1 MSRAITRI
9 QSESQNAPAKFS
21 APAFRRLLRMMWLFR
36 GKFVLGLVCI
46 VVYAALHTVSIGA
59 AFPIFKLMLE
69 QEGLQGWVERSVASH
84 RLGGDLAQP
93 DTPTSTTVRLTGVSG
108 SGPLADLGAKR
119 FDTVGGP
126 EGGPIIAFLHEVAS
140 APAGATVRISL
151 KPAAEHGGGASAQH
165 ATPLRDADLRH
176 TMMLKA
182 AALVPAGDTES
193 KIAALKT
200 ILLGLV
206 LVVIATNIFRYLGEV
221 LLSATV
227 LHAMLLL
234 REQLYDRALQ
244 LPMTWFAAERSSDMV
259 SRFVTDIQEIQRGL
273 IAFVGKFLREPIAAV
288 FLLVAAFFVDWRIT
302 LVLLVV
308 GPLAV
313 GGFYLIGRK
322 VKKFNRRLLEGFGMM
337 IDALT
342 TSLQNIRTVKAYTAE
357 AQEAM
362 RLDYVDRSM
371 FRQQLRLAKLQAITT
386 PVMET
391 VAVIAGSI
399 LTIWF
404 AGRVLGGE
412 LSLAKFLTLGAMLSM
427 MFDPIRKLSDVYVR
441 VMRSTAGAERIF
453 HIIDAP
459 IERDFS
465 SGHEA
470 VGPLRESITFESV
483 HFTYP
488 GAETPALRDIDLTI
502 RHGETV
508 AMVGPNGCGKT
519 TLVSLIPRFF
529 DPGAGVVRYDGRDLR
544 QADLTQLRRQISL
557 VSQEA
562 VVFGGTPLQNIAYG
576 DANPDEA
583 RARDAARRARAID
596 FIEQI
601 PGGFSAAL
609 GERGTT
615 LSGGQ
620 RQRLAIA
627 RAIYRDAPMLIF
639 DEATSQIDTESERHI
654 QAALREFA
662 KGRTVIVIAHRLSTI
677 QFADRIVVM
686 DAGRIVDSGTHAELL
701 KRCTFYRNL
710 CETQFLGEG
719 SEKPA
724 ADDAAPVGAEAGAD
738 DGAP

>member
-9 QSESQNAPAKFS
+9 QSESQTEPAKFS
-21 APAFRRLLRMMWLFR
+21 VPAFQRLLRMLWLFR
-36 GKFVLGLVCI
+36 GKFILGLVCI

-59 AFPIFKLMLE
+59 AFPIFKLILE
-69 QEGLQGWVERSVASH
+69 KEGLQGWVDRTVASH
-84 RLGGDLAQP
+84 RLGAELPPVGAAASERLLDVSREGPVAELGAQ
-93 DTPTSTTVRLTGVSG
+93 RLDMLSDADGR
-108 SGPLADLGAKR
+108 PLADVLREIAHA
-119 FDTVGGP
+119 P
-126 EGGPIIAFLHEVAS
+126 EGAA
-140 APAGATVRISL
+140 ARITL
-151 KPAAEHGGGASAQH
+151 KPAEENVGSPTGTYTVA
-165 ATPLRDADLRH
+165 LRDTDWKHEAMLRAAGL
-176 TMMLKA
+176 MPA
-182 AALVPAGDTES
+182 AATDAEA
-193 KIAALKT
+193 KIAALKA
-200 ILLGLV
+200 ILIGLV
-206 LVVIATNIFRYLGEV
+206 LVVIATNVFRYLGEV

-244 LPMTWFAAERSSDMV
+244 LPMTWYAAERSSDVV

-273 IAFVGKFLREPIAAV
+273 IAFVGKFLREPIAAA

-302 LVLLVV
+302 LVLLIV

-313 GGFYLIGRK
+313 GAFYLIGRK

-371 FRQQLRLAKLQAITT
+371 FRQQLRLAKLQAVTT
-386 PVMET
+386 PMMET
-391 VAVIAGSI
+391 VAVIGGSI
-399 LTIWF
+399 LTVWF
-404 AGRVLGGE
+404 AGRVIGGE

-453 HIIDAP
+453 QIIDAP

-465 SGHEA
+465 SGHDP
-470 VGPLRESITFESV
+470 VGPLREAITFESV
-483 HFTYP
+483 SFTYP
-488 GAETPALRDIDLTI
+488 KAEAPALIDVNLTI
-502 RHGETV
+502 RKGETV
-508 AMVGPNGCGKT
+508 ALVGPNGCGKT
-519 TLVSLIPRFF
+519 TLVSLLLRFF
-529 DPGAGVVRYDGRDLR
+529 DPPKGSVRYDGLELR
-544 QADLTQLRRQISL
+544 QADLQQLRRQISL

-576 DANPDEA
+576 DEQPDEA
-583 RARDAARRARAID
+583 RARDAARRARATD
-596 FIEQI
+596 FIENI
-601 PGGFSAAL
+601 PGGFAAAL

-627 RAIYRDAPMLIF
+627 RAIYRNAPVLIF

-662 KGRTVIVIAHRLSTI
+662 QGRTTIVIAHRLSTI

-686 DAGRIVDSGTHAELL
+686 DAGRIIDAGSHAELL

-710 CETQFLGEG
+710 CETQLLGEDR
-719 SEKPA
+719 SERA
-724 ADDAAPVGAEAGAD
+724 AARPEGAVVQ
-738 DGAP
+738 